1 VSAAS
6 APRVHFVMPEGV
18 DDPAHPSGGNVY
30 DRRLCAELLARGW
43 AVIEHSVPPSGL
55 GRALASVPDGATAL
69 VDGLIASEVLLPE
82 TSRLRIVV
90 LLHMPVGDDHERA
103 VLAAAAGVVTTS
115 DWARRRVPG
124 RIPGRLVTVAAP
136 GSDPAP
142 LATGSS
148 SGGELLCVG
157 AVVRAKGQDVLVD
170 ALAEITHLD
179 WRCTLV
185 GALDLEPG
193 FVDGLRG
200 RARDAGIGDRLR
212 LTGPLVGTHLEH
224 AYAGADVLVTASRR
238 ESYGMSVTE
247 ALARGIPVVTTDVG
261 GLSEAVG
268 SAPDG
273 SRPGLLFRGD
283 DSSALADR
291 LERWLVEPQLRE
303 QLRRSAAGRRET
315 LGSWAET
322 AGQVAGVL
330 ADARIAC

>member
-1 VSAAS
+1 MSAA
-6 APRVHFVMPEGV
+6 APARVHFVMPEGV

-30 DRRLCAELLARGW
+30 DRRLCRELAARGW
-43 AVIEHSVPPSGL
+43 AVIEHSVPQSGL
-55 GRALASVPDGATAL
+55 ARVLATVPDGRTVL
-69 VDGLIASEVLLPE
+69 VDGLIASEALLPE

-103 VLAAAAGVVTTS
+103 VLSGAATVVTTS
-115 DWARRRVPG
+115 DWARGRVQG
-124 RIPGRLVTVAAP
+124 RVVTVAAP
-136 GSDPAP
+136 GSDLAPPAT
-142 LATGSS
+142 ASG

-157 AVVRAKGQDVLVD
+157 AVVRAKGQDVLLD
-170 ALAEITHLD
+170 ALAELTHLD
-179 WRCTLV
+179 WRCTVV
-185 GALDLEPG
+185 GALDLDPR
-193 FVDGLRG
+193 FVDDLRD
-200 RARDAGIGDRLR
+200 RARDVGIGDRVR
-212 LTGPLVGTHLEH
+212 FTGALVGRHLED
-224 AYAGADVLVTASRR
+224 AYAGTDLLVTASRR

-273 SRPGLLFRGD
+273 SRPGLLFRGG
-283 DSSALADR
+283 DSTALAAH
-291 LERWLVEPQLRE
+291 LERWLGDPQLRA

-322 AGQVAGVL
+322 GRQVAGVL